1 MDEDIL
7 NKFLFPYLSQEIIDI
22 LGNKST
28 SEEYI
33 IVNAVN
39 NNNLFDINASNKNS
53 TLLLSPGTSIKS
65 TNEEM
70 LVSSAINNLC

>member
-33 IVNAVN
+33 YN
-39 NNNLFDINASNKNS
+39 
-53 TLLLSPGTSIKS
+53 
-65 TNEEM
+65 
-70 LVSSAINNLC
+70 C